1 MWMHSEHLGDNLLPW
16 LIVTAVSLVAAAWDA
31 TQRRIPNWLTG
42 PTWALGLIWAGW
54 VASPGGVGESLL
66 GSTVMAVPYIILFVF
81 GGGGAGDAKLM
92 AAIGA
97 WLGLWPG
104 MFALVCITVTGAV
117 VGAAFAVG
125 RRQTGEVAA
134 TLYVMLFGLVL
145 RPLGLRNSLA
155 FATPE
160 ESASGRRRRAFPY
173 GIAIFA
179 GTLAASLGA
188 VLWAK

>member
-1 MWMHSEHLGDNLLPW
+1 
-16 LIVTAVSLVAAAWDA
+16 
-31 TQRRIPNWLTG
+31 
-42 PTWALGLIWAGW
+42 
-54 VASPGGVGESLL
+54 
-66 GSTVMAVPYIILFVF
+66 MAVPYIILFVF